1 MNSTDKLL
9 NSNCNEHRITIS
21 GSNEEKTVLILLNA
35 SNDSTKIVKKKKSN
49 CVTFIRKKLFKKLLI
64 KFIVFYF
71 SNELYF
77 PIVSNFLDY
86 FSSFFLF
93 NDRVDL

>member
-35 SNDSTKIVKKKKSN
+35 SNDSTKIVKKK
-49 CVTFIRKKLFKKLLI
+49 VKLRNIYSQEIIQKTI
-64 KFIVFYF
+64 
-71 SNELYF
+71 N
-77 PIVSNFLDY
+77 
-86 FSSFFLF
+86 
-93 NDRVDL
+93 